1 MYGLITYVVIVGGL
15 FIALWKHPAVALAGV
30 LCMFALEQWGQATTP
45 FFAQHQTVTNLIMGT
60 LLLLAVVVQLSRRG
74 FAILAEYPPVGWLTM
89 GLFAYAFLSVQWA
102 PQPDFSMSLWSSRW
116 PFVVTF
122 IVLGPLVLADR
133 SDLHTVYKSHVLV
146 GGTLTLLLLLFVEW
160 DGRRIVLEQDLG
172 NPLAPAIMAGL
183 VALFIILGN
192 PWSGSRIM
200 FVVRWVTVLV
210 CLALIVRSGSRGQLI
225 GVFGVAAVCWSV
237 SRGGSIKQLSLFF
250 VCALCLGSA
259 TSWAIEE
266 FWTRPGYVEH
276 AERWT
281 EDSAQEDM
289 ADRIHNALHLLELWI
304 SSPDKVIIGL
314 GNSASY
320 DHRILGFYPHL
331 VPLEV
336 LAEEGLI
343 GMSLYMLILVFTIR
357 SAIRCYYALENDR
370 LERLPFGALL
380 GGYLFLYLLSLKQG
394 SLLLNLEPF
403 MFGIVLGWYERQLF
417 TATSFSNEDENRTGP
432 IQEGDILRL
441 GRHPFTGIPSTIA
454 GGEGRTISGAMLAH
468 GRFAD
473 K

>member
-1 MYGLITYVVIVGGL
+1 MYGLITYVAIVGGL

-30 LCMFALEQWGQATTP
+30 LCMFGLEQWGQATTP
-45 FFAQHQTVTNLIMGT
+45 FFAQHQTATNLIIGT
-60 LLLLAVVVQLSRRG
+60 LLLLAVVVQLSRQG
-74 FAILAEYPPVGWLTM
+74 VAILAEYPPVGWLTM

-102 PQPDFSMSLWSSRW
+102 PQTDFSMSLWSSRW
-116 PFVVTF
+116 PYVVTF

-133 SDLHTVYKSHVLV
+133 DDLHRVYKSLVLV
-146 GGTLTLLLLLFVEW
+146 GGTLTLLLLVFVEW
-160 DGRRIVLEQDLG
+160 EGRRIVLGQDLG

-183 VALFIILGN
+183 VALVTILGN

-200 FVVRWVTVLV
+200 FIVKWMTVLM
-210 CLALIVRSGSRGQLI
+210 CLILIVRSGSRGQLI
-225 GVFGVAAVCWSV
+225 GVFGVAAACWSV
-237 SRGGSIKQLSLFF
+237 SRGGSIKQVSLFL

-266 FWTRPGYVEH
+266 FWTRPGYIEH
-276 AERWT
+276 ARRWT

-289 ADRIHNALHLLELWI
+289 AGRIHNALHLLELWI
-304 SSPDKVIIGL
+304 SSPDKFIIGL

-320 DHRILGFYPHL
+320 DPRVLGFYPHL

-343 GMSLYMLILVFTIR
+343 GMSLYVLILFFTIR
-357 SAIRCYYALENDR
+357 SAIRSYYALKNEP
-370 LERLPFGALL
+370 LERLSFGALL

-403 MFGIVLGWYERQLF
+403 MFGIVLGWHEKHLF
-417 TATSFSNEDENRTGP
+417 AEGSVSREDNNKTGQISEPDCSTWDGRSFA
-432 IQEGDILRL
+432 
-441 GRHPFTGIPSTIA
+441 GIPSIIV
-454 GGEGRTISGAMLAH
+454 GR
-468 GRFAD
+468 
-473 K
+473 